1 MIRHLLKLSIVCCII
16 SSVLAGCGYKDIDK
30 RFFAVSIGVDFN
42 EDNEEKPY
50 KITLALA
57 VPSTKI
63 EPKSAITQIESIDA
77 VNISEGLRQMKTKL
91 DKELDLGHC
100 KVIIIGEALAKQDV
114 TELVYWI
121 ARRRDVQNI
130 AALAIGKP
138 TAEKIVSVN
147 PESDRFSGNTLNFF
161 FSSDTTESSYTYLAT
176 FTEMFKRLKE
186 PGLDPILPIITA
198 EDDST
203 YVVNSVALLDKQK
216 IKLVLSPRETQLFN
230 QLGGHLSQSSIYG
243 SYEYD
248 EITMTINK
256 IKTSYEINE
265 MVAQPE
271 INMKI
276 KQSVIIEELPSE
288 LNEDKNISYSQ
299 LMDKMQKQYSQES
312 IALFEK
318 IRDAELDP
326 YGFGLR
332 YRAKHPLLIEQYEE
346 IWPSLYK
353 EVAFNVHTKM
363 DLKSTGLLK

>member
-1 MIRHLLKLSIVCCII
+1 MIHRLLKISTICLII
-16 SSVLAGCGYKDIDK
+16 CSFMAGCGYKDIDK
-30 RFFAVSIGVDFN
+30 RFFAVSIGIDFN

-63 EPKSAITQIESIDA
+63 EPKSAITQIESIEA
-77 VNISEGLRQMKTKL
+77 VNISEGLRQIKTKL

-100 KVIIIGEALAKQDV
+100 KVIILGESLANHDV

-138 TAEKIVSVN
+138 TAEKIVSTQ

-161 FSSDTTESSYTYLAT
+161 FSGDTTESSYVYITT

-186 PGLDPILPIITA
+186 PGLDPILPIISA

-203 YVVNSVALLDKQK
+203 YIVNSVALLDKQK
-216 IKLVLSPRETQLFN
+216 VKLVLSPRETQLFN
-230 QLGGHLSQSSIYG
+230 QLVGHLHRNSIYG
-243 SYEYD
+243 SYEY
-248 EITMTINK
+248 ESLTMTINNLR
-256 IKTSYEINE
+256 KTYKINE

-271 INMKI
+271 INMNI
-276 KQSVIIEELPSE
+276 KQDVIIEELPSD
-288 LNEDKNISYSQ
+288 LNDDKNISYSQ
-299 LMDKMQKQYSQES
+299 LMEKMQQQYSQES

-318 IRDAELDP
+318 IREAELDP
-326 YGFGLR
+326 MGFGLR

-353 EVAFNVHTKM
+353 EIAFNVHTKM